1 MPSKTEI
8 MRSATGFIATA
19 LSAADEGKAWRAD
32 PDYDSTWGTKLIG
45 PNRDEA
51 VLLDFGHGD
60 DYQRIE
66 IQGFYPRDYDRSM
79 MSHENHKISVGRTR
93 TPDAVAREIMRRFL
107 PNYRTTLA
115 DLHARIERNTE
126 ADVNR
131 ASVAVDLVNLSGGS
145 LHNSAPGERP
155 TVRVDLPEGWAEFLV
170 SSADSITLEV
180 KYSTPDLMRKLAQV
194 LREHTA

>member
-19 LSAADEGKAWRAD
+19 LSKADEGKAWRAD
-32 PDYDSTWGTKLIG
+32 PEYDSSWATKLIG
-45 PNRDEA
+45 PDEQEL
-51 VLLDFGHGD
+51 LLDFGYGE

-66 IQGFYPRDYDRSM
+66 ITGFYPRDFDGSVM
-79 MSHENHKISVGRTR
+79 DHERQKITVGRTR
-93 TPDAVAREIMRRFL
+93 TPDAVAKEITRRFL
-107 PNYRTTLA
+107 PDYRATLA
-115 DLHARIERNTE
+115 QMWARIERNAQGD
-126 ADVNR
+126 ADR
-131 ASVAVDLVNLSGGS
+131 SGVAVDLVNLSGGS
-145 LHNSAPGERP
+145 LRNSGRGERP

-170 SSADSITLEV
+170 SSPDSITLEV